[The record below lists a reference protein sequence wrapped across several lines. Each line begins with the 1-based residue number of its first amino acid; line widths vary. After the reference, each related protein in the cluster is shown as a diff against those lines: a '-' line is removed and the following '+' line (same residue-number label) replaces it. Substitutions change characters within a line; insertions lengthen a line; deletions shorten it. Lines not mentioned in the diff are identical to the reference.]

1 MDAKERVTKKREN
14 DINAAW
20 RAFGYGAQKTLR
32 SNNLSDKEKVDFL
45 LLKLTVA
52 EREVDHADSEY
63 LSEMY
68 DIICDELR

>member
-1 MDAKERVTKKREN
+1 MDAKERVTKKIEN

-45 LLKLTVA
+45 LL
-52 EREVDHADSEY
+52 
-63 LSEMY
+63 
-68 DIICDELR
+68 